1 MNQIA
6 EIIFHLIMFILVAPI
21 IAVAVLNIQWIIIA
35 ILSLI
40 GTFMA
45 VEAVKRY
52 TGVS

>member
-6 EIIFHLIMFILVAPI
+6 EMIFHLIMFILVAPI
-21 IAVAVLNIQWIIIA
+21 VAAAVLNIQYIIIA

-45 VEAVKRY
+45 VDAVKRY
-52 TGVS
+52 TGVN